1 VDLTNA
7 LRTRGVSLELVKDR
21 RDEDEPLIR
30 LADLWAWGN
39 VPLARSCEK
48 IDCPEINEIG
58 AKNGFARCP
67 GTRSGDS
74 LMVLYPPTRRRE
86 SRCRFFHTF

>member
-39 VPLARSCEK
+39 VPLAEK
-48 IDCPEINEIG
+48 
-58 AKNGFARCP
+58 
-67 GTRSGDS
+67 
-74 LMVLYPPTRRRE
+74 L
-86 SRCRFFHTF
+86 